1 MCVTAQ
7 VRVGAHLC
15 TCVYGSAHM
24 RIHMRVQGCAC
35 TSACKWRHARCC
47 LRVSVQ
53 RWPMWVCVHMCVQI
67 WACTAMCRGMR
78 LQCLH
83 MGLCKGRVAQLDH
96 KYAIGLNRTC
106 SCTHVAVCTQECK
119 GCACVCKG
127 RLEMCAYRSLCL
139 NMDVSFCT
147 RVYMHVDVCVL
158 MDVSKGV
165 LAHVCTC
172 LPVGVCRCVDTHAC
186 ARTGV
191 CANRCLHVSACFFT
205 RVCVHRGAPALT
217 QKSFLGEAELTQ
229 DCWRAQGWEVQLCST
244 ARCTAA
250 CRTARSTAAS
260 GCWDAGMR
268 HCTEHT
274 LTHTVGQSERL
285 STAVHSYRSAK
296 RSQKDHQP
304 AQLGLAVRGGTG
316 WLRALRASPW
326 RQRCPLPELPHPAA
340 LLTCL
345 YALSRITHS
354 TRGQRVNAQC
364 SAGGAAN
371 PQLVAGASSLL
382 PKHSSGPVAEF
393 LHHCSVIS
401 VHCAVCSA
409 CGSFDSCS
417 FSPVTAYLQPRS

>member
-7 VRVGAHLC
+7 VRVGVHLC

-172 LPVGVCRCVDTHAC
+172 LPVGVCRCVDTRAC

-191 CANRCLHVSACFFT
+191 CACQCLLFHT
-205 RVCVHRGAPALT
+205 RV
-217 QKSFLGEAELTQ
+217 
-229 DCWRAQGWEVQLCST
+229 RAQGCTSTAPEEFSGGGRTHTRLLESTGPGSTALQHCALHSSLQDGTEHRCVGVLGRGDEALHRTHAHTHSRPKRAFKHCSAQLPIRQEVPKGPSAST
-244 ARCTAA
+244 ARI
-250 CRTARSTAAS
+250 
-260 GCWDAGMR
+260 GCKGRDW
-268 HCTEHT
+268 
-274 LTHTVGQSERL
+274 L
-285 STAVHSYRSAK
+285 
-296 RSQKDHQP
+296 
-304 AQLGLAVRGGTG
+304 AQGLAGI
-316 WLRALRASPW
+316 PM
-326 RQRCPLPELPHPAA
+326 EAA
-340 LLTCL
+340 V
-345 YALSRITHS
+345 S
-354 TRGQRVNAQC
+354 
-364 SAGGAAN
+364 SA
-371 PQLVAGASSLL
+371 
-382 PKHSSGPVAEF
+382 
-393 LHHCSVIS
+393 
-401 VHCAVCSA
+401 
-409 CGSFDSCS
+409 
-417 FSPVTAYLQPRS
+417 